1 MPCKS
6 SAFDVKEVIDMLG
19 AIAGDVIGSAYEN
32 NPVKRLDFPL
42 FTEESRFTD
51 DTVLTV
57 ALADCLLHGGDYG
70 EYMSLYAKRFPD
82 AGFSRATLSRLLGGG
97 AGLPDSFGN
106 GAAMRSSPIGWAF
119 DDEKQVWQEAKRSAF
134 PTHAHAEGIKGA
146 QAVAL
151 GVFWTRKGI
160 AGKDFL
166 RRMYEWTGYKLDR
179 LLEEIRPS
187 YCFDATAGGSVP
199 EAIRAFFE
207 AEGFEEALR
216 LAVSLGGDADTQ
228 ACIAGALAEARFGAV
243 PEMIASK
250 VRQRLPGEFL
260 EIVDAFEK
268 KWGP

>member
-1 MPCKS
+1 
-6 SAFDVKEVIDMLG
+6 MLG

-32 NPVKRLDFPL
+32 SPVKRLDFPL
-42 FTEESRFTD
+42 FSGASRFTD

-97 AGLPDSFGN
+97 VDLPDSYGN

-119 DDEKQVWQEAKRSAF
+119 EDRNQVVLEAERSAR
-134 PTHAHAEGIKGA
+134 PTHGHDEGIKGA
-146 QAVAL
+146 RAVAL
-151 GVFWTRKGI
+151 GVFWARKGVS
-160 AGKDFL
+160 GEDFL
-166 RRMYEWTGYKLDR
+166 RRMSDWTGYELKR
-179 LLEEIRPS
+179 PLEEIRPS
-187 YCFDATAGGSVP
+187 HRFDATAPGSVP

-207 AEGFEEALR
+207 AEAFEEAVR

-228 ACIAGALAEARFGAV
+228 ACIAGALAEARFKSV
-243 PEMIASK
+243 PQRIARE
-250 VRQRLPGEFL
+250 VRKRLPGEFL
-260 EIVDAFEK
+260 EIIDAFEK